1 MVKKNSMLKEDIHK
15 EEAEIIQLKK
25 ATNSFIII
33 WNICKSVKKYNSTSY
48 YKLLMIIET
57 PVGLYCTVN

>member
-1 MVKKNSMLKEDIHK
+1 MARSEFENQKTRLNTQLEFINSLIEKTVKKNSVLKEDIHK

-33 WNICKSVKKYNSTSY
+33 
-48 YKLLMIIET
+48 
-57 PVGLYCTVN
+57 